1 MDESWEPDEK
11 LCKLLCTELVE
22 ETEPHDVNDIPDFGK
37 RWNANKR
44 HHCILVTREKLGDF
58 SLIEKF
64 KNGKREMQIVLDRH
78 HGTKE
83 FSILLFRLPSY
94 LETIKDSYDS
104 LRVAESLDIEVTE
117 MQTWLKV
124 EKIE

>member
-1 MDESWEPDEK
+1 MDMAWEPDEK
-11 LCKLLCTELVE
+11 LCKLLCTHLVE
-22 ETEPHDVNDIPDFGK
+22 ETEPNDVNDISDFAK

-58 SLIEKF
+58 FLIEKF
-64 KNGKREMQIVLDRH
+64 KNGKREMQIVLDTQ

-83 FSILLFRLPSY
+83 VPILFFRLPSY
-94 LETIKDSYDS
+94 LKTIKDSYDS
-104 LRVAESLDIEVTE
+104 LRVAESLNIEVIE
-117 MQTWLKV
+117 IQTWLKV